1 MKTANQITLL
11 RLSLAFV
18 LPFCLLMPVPF
29 GKTAGLAFFVLAA
42 LTDYL
47 DGVIA
52 RRGGAITVFGRLMDP
67 LADKVLI
74 CAAFICFA
82 AQNQIV
88 PAWIVVIIMAREF
101 MVTGIRLLAAN
112 QGLIVEAGRWGKH
125 KTAWQIVVIIII
137 IAGEAIRDDFLPMII
152 PPPNLDLFLN
162 EYNAYFLSLTYWISA
177 LVAVL
182 TIISGAVYFW
192 QCRKLVMKD
201 A

>member
-11 RLSLAFV
+11 RLCIAFV
-18 LPFCLLMPVPF
+18 LPFCLMTSMAY
-29 GKTAGLAFFVLAA
+29 GKTAALVFFILAA

-47 DGVIA
+47 DGEIA
-52 RRGGAITVFGRLMDP
+52 RRHDSITVFGRFMDP

-74 CAAFICFA
+74 CSAFICFA

-101 MVTGIRLLAAN
+101 MVTGIRLIAAN
-112 QGLIVEAGRWGKH
+112 QGMLVEAGRWGKH
-125 KTAWQIVVIIII
+125 KTIWQIVVIIII
-137 IAGEAIRDDFLPMII
+137 IGGEAIRDDLLPII
-152 PPPNLDLFLN
+152 LSPQNLDMFLN
-162 EYNAYFLSLTYWISA
+162 KYNVYFSYLTFWISA

-182 TIISGAVYFW
+182 TLVSGTVYFW
-192 QCRKLVMKD
+192 QYRKMVMKD